1 MTVSL
6 PDNFLWGVAAAAH
19 QIEGGNWNNDWW
31 EWEHAPDTACIEV
44 SGDCCDS
51 YHRYADDIALI
62 RDLGFPSYRFSIE
75 WSRIEPE
82 DGEFSRAA
90 LDYYRRLLAT
100 CREHGVAPLVTFH
113 HFTTPRWMADRG
125 GWADPTIVDKFVRFC
140 EKAVA
145 HLGDLMAMG
154 CTINEPNVV
163 SMLGYLMERFPPGL
177 RDFGLYQK
185 ASEHLRDAHGR
196 SYDVLKAGPGDF
208 PVGLTVSMS
217 DWWTPEGGEEGM
229 RRARAMHE
237 DYYLEAARGNDF
249 IGVQAYTRIRIG
261 LDGLPINGGDPDVP
275 MIESMGY
282 EYWPQ
287 GLEASIRHAI
297 DVTGC
302 PVYVTENGIGIDDD
316 ELRVKYVTE
325 ALEGM
330 ARCIADGL
338 DIRGYVYWSL
348 LDNFE
353 WAEGYKPHFG
363 LVEVDRETFVRT
375 PKPSAAWLGAL
386 AKANRLPG

>member
-6 PDNFLWGVAAAAH
+6 PDDFLWGVAAAAH

-31 EWEHAPDTACIEV
+31 AWEHAPNTACIEV

-51 YHRYADDIALI
+51 YHRYADDIALV

-90 LDYYRRLLAT
+90 LDYYRRVLAT
-100 CREHGVAPLVTFH
+100 CRENGVAPLVTFH

-125 GWADPTIVDKFVRFC
+125 GWVEREVVDKFTRFC

-177 RDFGLYQK
+177 RDFGLYRK
-185 ASEHLRDAHGR
+185 AVGEPARRAPPFLRRAEGRAGRLPGRAHGL
-196 SYDVLKAGPGDF
+196 D
-208 PVGLTVSMS
+208 VGLVV
-217 DWWTPEGGEEGM
+217 
-229 RRARAMHE
+229 
-237 DYYLEAARGNDF
+237 ARGRRRGD
-249 IGVQAYTRIRIG
+249 ASAPARCTRTSTSKPRAG
-261 LDGLPINGGDPDVP
+261 TTSSVCRRTRASASGSTGCRSKRDPDVP

-287 GLEASIRHAI
+287 GSKRRSGTRSRSPA
-297 DVTGC
+297 
-302 PVYVTENGIGIDDD
+302 
-316 ELRVKYVTE
+316 
-325 ALEGM
+325 
-330 ARCIADGL
+330 AR
-338 DIRGYVYWSL
+338 S
-348 LDNFE
+348 
-353 WAEGYKPHFG
+353 
-363 LVEVDRETFVRT
+363 T
-375 PKPSAAWLGAL
+375 
-386 AKANRLPG
+386 